1 MSKPRI
7 RHTMLPFAVIR
18 QQQEPFA
25 IEIQPPRRI
34 DAGNLNVVGECA
46 LIAIPTELAQDL
58 KRFIEE

>member
-1 MSKPRI
+1 
-7 RHTMLPFAVIR
+7 MLPFAVIR